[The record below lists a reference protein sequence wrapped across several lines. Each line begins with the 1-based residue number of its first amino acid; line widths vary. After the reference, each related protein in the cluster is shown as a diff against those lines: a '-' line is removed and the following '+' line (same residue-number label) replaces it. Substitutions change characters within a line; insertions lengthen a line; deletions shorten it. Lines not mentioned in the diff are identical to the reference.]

1 MLQPLGRMTLAAVG
15 EIGDFS
21 LFTVRSLSSAV
32 GAPRLGRRLVR
43 AIHEQGVRCM
53 PVVLIV
59 GLFVGLVFGLQVY
72 NLLVL
77 FGATSSLGNGQALSL
92 TRELAPVFT
101 ALMLV
106 AQAGSGMAA
115 EIGIQRNREEID
127 ALETMG
133 IDPRRYLVA
142 PRLLAAVIVFP
153 MQTTLFV
160 LIGLVGGYISGCIL
174 LPLEPSVY
182 WATVM
187 EAVNPQDVRQCLIKA
202 LAFGLITT
210 AICCYNGFTAHRRKG
225 LIGAQAVSASTVRAV
240 VFACIAVVLTDYLI
254 TAALVR

>member
-1 MLQPLGRMTLAAVG
+1 MTVAAVS

-21 LFTVRSLSSAV
+21 LFTAHSLSAAI

-43 AIHEQGVRCM
+43 AVHEQGVRCL

-59 GLFVGLVFGLQVY
+59 GVFVGLVFGLQVY

-77 FGATSSLGNGQALSL
+77 FGATSSLGNGQSLAL

-106 AQAGSGMAA
+106 AQAGSAMAA

-133 IDPRRYLVA
+133 IDPRRYLIA
-142 PRLLAAVIVFP
+142 PRLLASVIVFP
-153 MQTTLFV
+153 MQTALFV
-160 LIGLVGGYISGCIL
+160 LVGLIGGYVSGCLL
-174 LPLEPSVY
+174 LPLEASVY

-187 EAVNPQDVRQCLIKA
+187 EAVNPPDVRECLIKA

-210 AICCYNGFTAHRRKG
+210 SICCYNGFTAHRRKG

-240 VFACIAVVLTDYLI
+240 VFACVSVVLTDYLI
-254 TAALVR
+254 TAALVS